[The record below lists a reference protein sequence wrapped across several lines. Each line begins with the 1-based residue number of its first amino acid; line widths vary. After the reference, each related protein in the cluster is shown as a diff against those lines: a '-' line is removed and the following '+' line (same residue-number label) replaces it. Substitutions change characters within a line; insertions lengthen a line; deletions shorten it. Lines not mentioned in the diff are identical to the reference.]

1 MSTIFISRI
10 LHSDSIFL
18 QILQSKGYE
27 VMGES
32 LMEFSLIPFSEIPS
46 TDWMFFYSKTAANFF
61 FNHLQQVGLQ
71 VNAKLAALGLG
82 TARAIQQ
89 QGFRVELIGNG
100 ESHATAQGFIKLAKN
115 QRVLFPRAEYSRK
128 SIQQLLENQIIAID
142 LVVYKNQMRTDFELP
157 ECQWLV
163 FTSPL
168 NAQAYFQKYPLKL
181 GQKILAIGR
190 TTAQTLRQLGVSEI
204 LIAENPSEEALAN
217 AIVSA

>member
-1 MSTIFISRI
+1 MSAIFISRI
-10 LHSDSIFL
+10 LNYDSIFL

-27 VMGES
+27 VINIS
-32 LMEFSLIPFSEIPS
+32 LIEFSFLPFYEIPS
-46 TDWMFFYSKTAANFF
+46 TDWIFFYSKTAAHFF
-61 FNHLQQVGLQ
+61 FQHLQKSGLQ
-71 VNAKLAALGLG
+71 TKAKLAALGPA
-82 TARAIQQ
+82 TASAIEK
-89 QGFRVELIGNG
+89 QGFHLDFTGTG
-100 ESHATAQGFIKLAKN
+100 EPQTTAQAFAKLAAG
-115 QRVLFPRAEYSRK
+115 QRVLFPRAENSRQ

-142 LVVYKNQMRTDFELP
+142 LILYKNQMRTDFELP

-181 GQKILAIGR
+181 EQKILAIGE